1 MATLNQNIPFYWA
14 ELSDNEDGMVCVSL
28 VDNPAVDRDFMA
40 FSAEKKIPVC
50 AISNEEKRLVRGVLM
65 RADFPIYRFFPPG
78 EEFYIIFSAQTIR
91 RMTERFLEQGNQGNV
106 NTMHIPGSDVEGV
119 NLVQLFIKDKS
130 AGIDPAGFEDV
141 EEGSLFGE
149 YHVANDDVW
158 ADIKAGKF
166 KGFSIEGT
174 FTVSKDSHQFNKQQ
188 INEMAKLEKLKTRLA
203 KLLAEFG
210 VVSTDKGAL
219 YWDGDEDLK
228 AGDMVHKESESG
240 ERSAAPDG
248 QYTTEDGKTITV
260 VDGKVSEI
268 VDPKAEVD
276 GAGETDPAGAT
287 KPTPPKDDPSPG
299 DAELQEIRKE
309 IGDIRDMVE
318 KLMGAIESTKSDV
331 KAMKQAPAASSAHEE
346 FKNLTPGKT
355 GDSRLDHLAAV
366 VGANAKK

>member
-1 MATLNQNIPFYWA
+1 MATLNRNIPIYWA
-14 ELSDNEDGMVCVSL
+14 ELSDNEDGMVYVSL

-65 RADFPIYRFFPPG
+65 RADFPIYRVVPPG
-78 EEFYIIFSAQTIR
+78 EEFYIIFSAPTIR

-106 NTMHIPGSDVEGV
+106 NTMHIPGSDVDGV

-141 EEGSLFGE
+141 EDGSLFGE

-166 KGFSIEGT
+166 KGFSIEGI
-174 FTVSKDSHQFNKQQ
+174 FSVSKDSHQFNKHQ

-228 AGDMVHKESESG
+228 AGDMVQKESESG

-276 GAGETDPAGAT
+276 GADETSPAGGG
-287 KPTPPKDDPSPG
+287 DPSPV

-309 IGDIRDMVE
+309 VAEIRDMVE
-318 KLMGAIESTKSDV
+318 KLMGAIESTQSDV

>member
-14 ELSDNEDGMVCVSL
+14 ELSDNEDGMVYVSL

-65 RADFPIYRFFPPG
+65 RADFPIYRVAPTG
-78 EEFYIIFSAQTIR
+78 EEFYIIFSAHTIR

-106 NTMHIPGSDVEGV
+106 NTMHAPGSDVEGV

-141 EEGSLFGE
+141 EDGSLFGE

-166 KGFSIEGT
+166 KGFSIEGI
-174 FTVSKDSHQFNKQQ
+174 FSVSNHQFNKHQ
-188 INEMAKLEKLKTRLA
+188 INKMAKLEKLKTRLA

-228 AGDMVHKESESG
+228 AGDMVQKESESG

-248 QYTTEDGKTITV
+248 QYTTGDGKTITV

-276 GAGETDPAGAT
+276 GADETSPAGGGD
-287 KPTPPKDDPSPG
+287 PTPV

-309 IGDIRDMVE
+309 VAEIRDMVE

-366 VGANAKK
+366 VGAKK

>member
-14 ELSDNEDGMVCVSL
+14 ELSDNEDGMVYVSL

-65 RADFPIYRFFPPG
+65 RADFPIYRFVPPG
-78 EEFYIIFSAQTIR
+78 EEFYIVFSAQTIR

-141 EEGSLFGE
+141 EDGSLFGE

-166 KGFSIEGT
+166 KGFSIEGI

-228 AGDMVHKESESG
+228 AGDMVQKESESG

-276 GAGETDPAGAT
+276 GADETSPAGGG
-287 KPTPPKDDPSPG
+287 DPSPG

-309 IGDIRDMVE
+309 VAEIRDMVE

-366 VGANAKK
+366 VGAKK

>member
-14 ELSDNEDGMVCVSL
+14 ELSDNEDGMVYVSL
-28 VDNPAVDRDFMA
+28 VDNPAVVRDFMA

-65 RADFPIYRFFPPG
+65 RADFPIYRFVPPG
-78 EEFYIIFSAQTIR
+78 EEFYIIFSAPTIR

-106 NTMHIPGSDVEGV
+106 NTMHAPGSDVDGV

-141 EEGSLFGE
+141 EDGSLFGE

-166 KGFSIEGT
+166 KGFSIEGIFSVT
-174 FTVSKDSHQFNKQQ
+174 KDSHQFNKHQ
-188 INEMAKLEKLKTRLA
+188 INKMAKLEKLKTRLA

-219 YWDGDEDLK
+219 YWDGEEDLK
-228 AGDMVHKESESG
+228 AGDMVQKESESG

-276 GAGETDPAGAT
+276 GAGETDPAGST
-287 KPTPPKDDPSPG
+287 KPTPPAGDPSPV

-309 IGDIRDMVE
+309 VAEIRDMVE

-366 VGANAKK
+366 VGAKK

>member
-14 ELSDNEDGMVCVSL
+14 ELSDNEDGMVYVSL
-28 VDNPAVDRDFMA
+28 VDDPAVDRDFMA

-65 RADFPIYRFFPPG
+65 RADFPIYRVAPSG
-78 EEFYIIFSAQTIR
+78 EEFYIIFSAPTIR

-106 NTMHIPGSDVEGV
+106 NTMHIPGSDVDGV

-130 AGIDPAGFEDV
+130 AGIDPAGFENV
-141 EEGSLFGE
+141 EDGSLFGE

-166 KGFSIEGT
+166 KGFSIEGI
-174 FTVSKDSHQFNKQQ
+174 FSVSNHQFNKHQ

-276 GAGETDPAGAT
+276 GADETPTSGDP
-287 KPTPPKDDPSPG
+287 KPTDPKDDPSKR
-299 DAELQEIRKE
+299 DAEMQEIRKE
-309 IGDIRDMVE
+309 LSDIRDMLE
-318 KLMGAIESTKSDV
+318 KLMGAIESTKSDL

-366 VGANAKK
+366 VGAKK

>member
-1 MATLNQNIPFYWA
+1 MATLNRNIPFYWA

-28 VDNPAVDRDFMA
+28 VDNPAVDCDFMA

-65 RADFPIYRFFPPG
+65 RADFPIYRVAPTG
-78 EEFYIIFSAQTIR
+78 EEFYIIFSAHTIR

-106 NTMHIPGSDVEGV
+106 NTMHAPGSDVEGV

-141 EEGSLFGE
+141 EDGSLFGE

-166 KGFSIEGT
+166 KGFSIEGI
-174 FTVSKDSHQFNKQQ
+174 FSVSNHQFNKHQ

-248 QYTTEDGKTITV
+248 QYTTEDGKTIVV

-276 GAGETDPAGAT
+276 GAGETPPAGST
-287 KPTPPKDDPSPG
+287 EPTPPEGDPSSG
-299 DAELQEIRKE
+299 VAELQEIRE
-309 IGDIRDMVE
+309 EVAEIRDMVE

-366 VGANAKK
+366 VGAKK

>member
-1 MATLNQNIPFYWA
+1 MATLNRNIPFYWA
-14 ELSDNEDGMVCVSL
+14 ELSDNEDGMVYVSL

-65 RADFPIYRFFPPG
+65 RADFPIYRVAPTG
-78 EEFYIIFSAQTIR
+78 DEFYIIFSAHTIR

-106 NTMHIPGSDVEGV
+106 NTMHAPGSDVGGV

-166 KGFSIEGT
+166 KGFSIEGI
-174 FTVSKDSHQFNKQQ
+174 FSVSNHQFNKQQ

-210 VVSTDKGAL
+210 VVTTDKGAL

-268 VDPKAEVD
+268 VDPRAEVD
-276 GAGETDPAGAT
+276 GAGETDPAGST
-287 KPTPPKDDPSPG
+287 EPTPPEGDPSSR
-299 DAELQEIRKE
+299 DAEMQEIRKE
-309 IGDIRDMVE
+309 ISEIRDMVE

-366 VGANAKK
+366 VGAKK

>member
-1 MATLNQNIPFYWA
+1 MATLNRNIPFYWA
-14 ELSDNEDGMVCVSL
+14 ELSDNEDGMVYVSL
-28 VDNPAVDRDFMA
+28 VDNPAVDRNFLA
-40 FSAEKKIPVC
+40 FASEKKIPVC

-65 RADFPIYRFFPPG
+65 RADFPIYRVAPTG
-78 EEFYIIFSAQTIR
+78 EEFYIIFSAPTIR
-91 RMTERFLEQGNQGNV
+91 RMTERFLEHGNQGNV
-106 NTMHIPGSDVEGV
+106 NTMHAPGSDVVGV

-141 EEGSLFGE
+141 EDGSLFGE

-166 KGFSIEGT
+166 KGFSIEGI
-174 FTVSKDSHQFNKQQ
+174 FTVSNHQFNKHQ

-276 GAGETDPAGAT
+276 GKGEPTPEGAT
-287 KPTPPKDDPSPG
+287 EPTPPEGEPSSR
-299 DAELQEIRKE
+299 DAELREIRKE
-309 IGDIRDMVE
+309 LSDIRDMLE
-318 KLMGAIESTKSDV
+318 KLMGAIESTKSDL

-355 GDSRLDHLAAV
+355 GDSRLDHLAAI
-366 VGANAKK
+366 VGAKK

>member
-14 ELSDNEDGMVCVSL
+14 ELSDDEDGMVYVSL
-28 VDNPAVDRDFMA
+28 VDNPAVGRDFIA

-65 RADFPIYRFFPPG
+65 RADFPIYRVVPTG
-78 EEFYIIFSAQTIR
+78 EEFYIIFSAPTIR
-91 RMTERFLEQGNQGNV
+91 RMTERFLEHGNQGNV

-141 EEGSLFGE
+141 EDGSLFGE

-166 KGFSIEGT
+166 KGFSIEGI
-174 FTVSKDSHQFNKQQ
+174 FSVSKDSHQFNKQQ

-228 AGDMVHKESESG
+228 AGDMVQKESESG

-276 GAGETDPAGAT
+276 GAGETDPAGGA
-287 KPTPPKDDPSPG
+287 DPSSR
-299 DAELQEIRKE
+299 DADLQEIRKE
-309 IGDIRDMVE
+309 VAEIRDMVE
-318 KLMGAIESTKSDV
+318 KLMDAIESTQSDV

-366 VGANAKK
+366 VGAKK

>member
-1 MATLNQNIPFYWA
+1 MATLNQNIPIYWA
-14 ELSDNEDGMVCVSL
+14 ELSDNEDGMVYVSL

-65 RADFPIYRFFPPG
+65 RADFPIYRVVPPG
-78 EEFYIIFSAQTIR
+78 EEFYIIFSAPTIR

-106 NTMHIPGSDVEGV
+106 NTMHIPGSDVDGV

-141 EEGSLFGE
+141 EDGSLFGE

-166 KGFSIEGT
+166 KGFSIEGI
-174 FTVSKDSHQFNKQQ
+174 FSVSKDSHQFNKQQ

-228 AGDMVHKESESG
+228 AGDMVQKESESG

-276 GAGETDPAGAT
+276 GADETSPAGGG
-287 KPTPPKDDPSPG
+287 DPSPV

-309 IGDIRDMVE
+309 VAEIRDMVE

>member
-14 ELSDNEDGMVCVSL
+14 ELSDDEDGMVYVSL

-65 RADFPIYRFFPPG
+65 RADFPIYRVVPTG
-78 EEFYIIFSAQTIR
+78 EEFYIIFSAPTIR

-141 EEGSLFGE
+141 EDGSLFGE

-166 KGFSIEGT
+166 KGFSIEGI

-228 AGDMVHKESESG
+228 AGDMVQKESESG

-276 GAGETDPAGAT
+276 GAGETAPAGGA
-287 KPTPPKDDPSPG
+287 DPSSR
-299 DAELQEIRKE
+299 DADLQEIRKE
-309 IGDIRDMVE
+309 VAEIRDMVE
-318 KLMGAIESTKSDV
+318 KLMDAIESTQSDV

-366 VGANAKK
+366 VGAKK

>member
-14 ELSDNEDGMVCVSL
+14 ELSDNEDGMVYVSL

-65 RADFPIYRFFPPG
+65 RADFPIYRVVPPG
-78 EEFYIIFSAQTIR
+78 EEFYIIFSAPTIR

-141 EEGSLFGE
+141 EDGSLFGE

-166 KGFSIEGT
+166 KGFSIEGIFSVT
-174 FTVSKDSHQFNKQQ
+174 KDSHQFNKHQ

-228 AGDMVHKESESG
+228 AGDMVQKESESG

-276 GAGETDPAGAT
+276 GADETSPAGGG
-287 KPTPPKDDPSPG
+287 DPSPV

-309 IGDIRDMVE
+309 VAEIRDMVE

>member
-1 MATLNQNIPFYWA
+1 MATLNRNIPIYWA
-14 ELSDNEDGMVCVSL
+14 ELSDNEDGMVYVSL

-65 RADFPIYRFFPPG
+65 RADFPIYRVVPPG
-78 EEFYIIFSAQTIR
+78 EEFYIIFSAPTIR

-106 NTMHIPGSDVEGV
+106 NTMHIPGSDVDGV

-141 EEGSLFGE
+141 EDGSLFGE

-166 KGFSIEGT
+166 KGFSIEGIFSVT
-174 FTVSKDSHQFNKQQ
+174 KDSHQFNKHQ

-228 AGDMVHKESESG
+228 AGDMVQKESESG

-276 GAGETDPAGAT
+276 GADETSPAGGG
-287 KPTPPKDDPSPG
+287 DPSPV

-309 IGDIRDMVE
+309 VAEIRDMVE
-318 KLMGAIESTKSDV
+318 KLMGAIESTQSDV

>member
-1 MATLNQNIPFYWA
+1 MATLNQNIPIYWA
-14 ELSDNEDGMVCVSL
+14 QVDDIDEGMFYVSL

-65 RADFPIYRFFPPG
+65 RAYFPIYRVAPTG
-78 EEFYIIFSAQTIR
+78 EEFYIIFSAHTIR

-106 NTMHIPGSDVEGV
+106 NTMHIPGSDVDGV

-141 EEGSLFGE
+141 EDGSLFGE

-166 KGFSIEGT
+166 KGFSIEGI
-174 FTVSKDSHQFNKQQ
+174 FSVSKHQFNKHQ
-188 INEMAKLEKLKTRLA
+188 INKMAKLEKLKTRLA

-210 VVSTDKGAL
+210 VVSTDKGAI

-248 QYTTEDGKTITV
+248 QYTTEDGKTIVV

-276 GAGETDPAGAT
+276 GADDTDPAGGDD
-287 KPTPPKDDPSPG
+287 PTPPEDGPSPV

-309 IGDIRDMVE
+309 ISEIRDMVE
-318 KLMGAIESTKSDV
+318 KLMGAIESTRSDV
-331 KAMKQAPAASSAHEE
+331 TAMKQAPAASSAHEE

-366 VGANAKK
+366 VGAKK

>member
-1 MATLNQNIPFYWA
+1 MA
-14 ELSDNEDGMVCVSL
+14 DGMFYVSL
-28 VDNPAVDRDFMA
+28 VDEPAVERDFMA
-40 FSAEKKIPVC
+40 FSATPKIPVC

-65 RADFPIYRFFPPG
+65 RADFPIYRVAPNG
-78 EEFYIIFSAQTIR
+78 AEFYLVFTPQTIR

-106 NTMHIPGSDVEGV
+106 NTMHVTGSDVDGV

-141 EEGSLFGE
+141 EDGSLFGE
-149 YHVANDDVW
+149 YHVANDAVW
-158 ADIKAGKF
+158 EEIKAGKF
-166 KGFSIEGT
+166 RGFSIEGL
-174 FTVSKDSHQFNKQQ
+174 FTITEEAQQFNKH
-188 INEMAKLEKLKTRLA
+188 INSMAKLEKLKTRLA

-228 AGDMVHKESESG
+228 AGDMVQKESESG

-276 GAGETDPAGAT
+276 GAGEGAPAGGGPA
-287 KPTPPKDDPSPG
+287 PAGNRD
-299 DAELQEIRKE
+299 EE
-309 IGDIRDMVE
+309 IGALRRDVEDLRSMMEKIMQALNVARDDIR
-318 KLMGAIESTKSDV
+318 
-331 KAMKQAPAASSAHEE
+331 AMKQAPAAASAHEE
-346 FKNLTPGKT
+346 FNSAAPGKT
-355 GDSRLDHLAAV
+355 GNPGLDHLAKIVAA
-366 VGANAKK
+366 GPIKK

>member
-1 MATLNQNIPFYWA
+1 MATLNRNIPFYWA

-65 RADFPIYRFFPPG
+65 RADFPIYRVAPTG
-78 EEFYIIFSAQTIR
+78 DEFYIIFSAHTIR

-106 NTMHIPGSDVEGV
+106 NTMHAPGSDVGGV

-141 EEGSLFGE
+141 EDGSLFGE

-166 KGFSIEGT
+166 KGFSIEGI
-174 FTVSKDSHQFNKQQ
+174 FSVSNHQFNKHQ

-248 QYTTEDGKTITV
+248 QYTTEDGKTIVV

-276 GAGETDPAGAT
+276 GAGETDPAGST
-287 KPTPPKDDPSPG
+287 EPTPPKDDPSPG
-299 DAELQEIRKE
+299 DTELQEIRKE
-309 IGDIRDMVE
+309 VAEIRDMVE

-366 VGANAKK
+366 VGAKK

>member
-1 MATLNQNIPFYWA
+1 MATLNRNIPFYWA
-14 ELSDNEDGMVCVSL
+14 ELSDNEDGMVYVSL

-65 RADFPIYRFFPPG
+65 RADFPIYRVVPTG

-106 NTMHIPGSDVEGV
+106 NTMHIPRSDVDGV

-166 KGFSIEGT
+166 KGFSIEGI
-174 FTVSKDSHQFNKQQ
+174 FSVSKDSHQFNKQQ

-276 GAGETDPAGAT
+276 GAGETPPAGGAD
-287 KPTPPKDDPSPG
+287 PMGPEGDPSSR

-309 IGDIRDMVE
+309 VAEIRDMVE
-318 KLMGAIESTKSDV
+318 KLMGAIESTQSDV

-346 FKNLTPGKT
+346 FKNLIPGKT

-366 VGANAKK
+366 VGAKK

>member
-14 ELSDNEDGMVCVSL
+14 ELSDNEDGMVYVSL
-28 VDNPAVDRDFMA
+28 VDNPAVDRDFIA

-65 RADFPIYRFFPPG
+65 RADFPIYRVVPTG
-78 EEFYIIFSAQTIR
+78 EEFYIIFSAPTIR

-106 NTMHIPGSDVEGV
+106 NTMHIPGSDVDGV

-166 KGFSIEGT
+166 KGFSIEGIFSVT
-174 FTVSKDSHQFNKQQ
+174 KDSHQFNKQQ

-228 AGDMVHKESESG
+228 AGDMVQKESESG

-276 GAGETDPAGAT
+276 GADETSPAGGGD
-287 KPTPPKDDPSPG
+287 PTPV

-309 IGDIRDMVE
+309 VAEIRDMVE

-366 VGANAKK
+366 VGAKK

>member
-14 ELSDNEDGMVCVSL
+14 ELSDDEDGMVYVSL

-65 RADFPIYRFFPPG
+65 RADFPIYRFVPPG
-78 EEFYIIFSAQTIR
+78 EEFYIIFSAPTIR
-91 RMTERFLEQGNQGNV
+91 RMTERFLEHGNQGNV

-141 EEGSLFGE
+141 EDGSLFGE

-166 KGFSIEGT
+166 KGFSIEGI
-174 FTVSKDSHQFNKQQ
+174 FSVSKDSHQFNKYQ

-228 AGDMVHKESESG
+228 AGDMVQKESESG

-276 GAGETDPAGAT
+276 GAGETAPAGGA
-287 KPTPPKDDPSPG
+287 DPSSR
-299 DAELQEIRKE
+299 DADLQEIRKE
-309 IGDIRDMVE
+309 VAEIRDMVE
-318 KLMGAIESTKSDV
+318 KLMDAIESTQSDV

-366 VGANAKK
+366 VGAKK

>member
-1 MATLNQNIPFYWA
+1 MATLNRNIPFYWA

-28 VDNPAVDRDFMA
+28 VDNPAVVRDFMA

-65 RADFPIYRFFPPG
+65 RADFPIYRVAPTG
-78 EEFYIIFSAQTIR
+78 EEFYIIFSAHTIR

-106 NTMHIPGSDVEGV
+106 NTMHAPGSDVEGV

-141 EEGSLFGE
+141 EDGSLFGE

-166 KGFSIEGT
+166 KGFSIEGI
-174 FTVSKDSHQFNKQQ
+174 FSVSNHQFNKHQ

-248 QYTTEDGKTITV
+248 QYTTEDGKTIVV

-276 GAGETDPAGAT
+276 GAGETPPAGST
-287 KPTPPKDDPSPG
+287 EPTPPEGDPSPG
-299 DAELQEIRKE
+299 VAELQEIRE
-309 IGDIRDMVE
+309 EVAEIRDMVE

-366 VGANAKK
+366 VGAKK

>member
-1 MATLNQNIPFYWA
+1 MATFNRNIPFYWA

-28 VDNPAVDRDFMA
+28 VDDPAVDRNFMA

-65 RADFPIYRFFPPG
+65 RADFPIYRVAPTG
-78 EEFYIIFSAQTIR
+78 EEFYIIFSAPTIR

-106 NTMHIPGSDVEGV
+106 NTMHIPGSDVDGV

-141 EEGSLFGE
+141 EDGSLFGE

-158 ADIKAGKF
+158 EDIKAGKF
-166 KGFSIEGT
+166 KGFSIEGI
-174 FTVSKDSHQFNKQQ
+174 FSVSKDSHQFNKQQ

-210 VVSTDKGAL
+210 VVSTDKGTL

-248 QYTTEDGKTITV
+248 QYTTEDGK
-260 VDGKVSEI
+260 
-268 VDPKAEVD
+268 
-276 GAGETDPAGAT
+276 
-287 KPTPPKDDPSPG
+287 PSPSWMARSPRSSTRRQRLTARAKRLPQAG
-299 DAELQEIRKE
+299 PTRWARKAT
-309 IGDIRDMVE
+309 RRPVTP
-318 KLMGAIESTKSDV
+318 KCRRSARRSPTSATWSKSSW
-331 KAMKQAPAASSAHEE
+331 A
-346 FKNLTPGKT
+346 
-355 GDSRLDHLAAV
+355 RL
-366 VGANAKK
+366 NPPNPT

>member
-1 MATLNQNIPFYWA
+1 MATLNRNIPFYWA

-65 RADFPIYRFFPPG
+65 RADFPIYRVAPTG
-78 EEFYIIFSAQTIR
+78 DEFYIIFSAHTIR

-106 NTMHIPGSDVEGV
+106 NTMHAPGSDVGGV

-141 EEGSLFGE
+141 EDGSLFGE

-166 KGFSIEGT
+166 KGFSIEGI
-174 FTVSKDSHQFNKQQ
+174 FSVSNHQFNKHQ

-240 ERSAAPDG
+240 VRSAAPDG
-248 QYTTEDGKTITV
+248 QYTTEDGKTIVV

-276 GAGETDPAGAT
+276 GAGETDPAGST
-287 KPTPPKDDPSPG
+287 EPTPPKDDPSPG